1 MAAAMWSAQAGLR
14 LGTGRHV
21 SQFKA
26 ATCRRTPHG
35 GRVRVVRAER
45 GSVNRSWVVR
55 PADGISGTRA
65 RFGG

>member
-55 PADGISGTRA
+55 PAGGVSETRTRSG
-65 RFGG
+65 G